1 MADVK
6 DFFEN
11 TLPKKLQD
19 HPELSAD
26 INNTYQFDIADAGT
40 WTVDLT
46 KTPGEVSEGGMED
59 PGCVVTAATDDF
71 GSLLDNPASGMMLFT
86 MGKLKVTNVGLA
98 LSLQKLLG

>member
-6 DFFEN
+6 EFFAN
-11 TLPKKLQD
+11 TLPEKLQA
-19 HPELSAD
+19 HPELSAE

-46 KTPGEVSEGGMED
+46 KTPGEVSEGGQDE
-59 PGCVVTAATDDF
+59 PGCVVTANADDF
-71 GSLLDNPASGMMLFT
+71 AGLLDNPASGMMLFT
-86 MGKLKVTNVGLA
+86 MGRLKVTNVGLA